1 MLAIIS
7 NLNLLRR
14 QQRFG
19 TQVVTPQEL
28 AELAVETKPA
38 EFADG
43 LLYEGQIVFE
53 VDPKRLKNDGNP
65 LGLGDGFGKVVGG
78 VLDNKIDIDWAGE
91 TEAVEKKHLRAAPV
105 VGTKFYWKQDTD
117 KKQQYVIGAYNEA
130 GDCVIWHTTPEEDTT
145 QYAKPRRRRVRVR
158 FACGGRSD
166 VSWCTPEIAQ
176 KSVSKTNASKPASK
190 KKSKKP
196 VSKTSDAKN
205 PAGKKKSKKPVST
218 KSVREKKH
226 VVYNF
231 HHPTSDEN
239 IKTCLTLPCNAYHA
253 GINCVVRVLCEH
265 PNDKT
270 MFILEGLGTKSK
282 CHIRELTEDE
292 TSLDAVTS
300 ETDTAEEQTK
310 KTRKKS
316 RKPTVE
322 VKWKRCRAVSLS
334 SMELA
339 TFNKVL
345 QVLQSE
351 EVLDSP
357 PQEYEEFAHRVCRE
371 YKGLQNSP
379 LHLNSKK
386 IVKAAIA
393 QVFAQ
398 IRGKSS
404 VPHGGDNASA
414 LAMLLPV
421 VEKVYN
427 SDLSILTVIS
437 FAPPPQRLRLGHGRH

>member
-1 MLAIIS
+1 M
-7 NLNLLRR
+7 
-14 QQRFG
+14 
-19 TQVVTPQEL
+19 TPQEL
-28 AELAVETKPA
+28 AQLAVETKPA

-43 LLYEGQIVFE
+43 LLYEDQIVFE
-53 VDPKRLKNDGNP
+53 VDPKLKNDGNP

-78 VLDNKIDIDWAGE
+78 VLDSKIDIEWAGE
-91 TEAVEKKHLRAAPV
+91 REAVDKKHLRAAPV
-105 VGTKFYWKQDTD
+105 VGTKFYWEQDTD
-117 KKQQYVIGAYNEA
+117 KKQQYVIGSYTGD

-166 VSWCTPEIAQ
+166 FTPETNASQ

-196 VSKTSDAKN
+196 ASKTSDATK
-205 PAGKKKSKKPVST
+205 PAVKKKSKKTVSK
-218 KSVREKKH
+218 KSVREEKH

-253 GINCVVRVLCEH
+253 GMDCVVRVLSEH
-265 PNDKT
+265 PNDKS

-300 ETDTAEEQTK
+300 DPQTDTAEEQKK
-310 KTRKKS
+310 KTHKKS
-316 RKPTVE
+316 RKPTVQ

-357 PQEYEEFAHRVCRE
+357 PQEYEEFALRVCRE

-414 LAMLLPV
+414 LAMLFPV

-427 SDLSILTVIS
+427 SDLSMLTVIY
-437 FAPPPQRLRLGHGRH
+437 QR